1 MILGDKFYG
10 FIGFGHM
17 AETLLSSWLKTK
29 LIQPSEVFFIRR
41 DIQKQKETSKK
52 FGISGTSLRHLVE
65 TCDVIF
71 FCVRPQN
78 IQEVI
83 DEFPK
88 NIDLSYKCFISIL
101 AGTPLAY
108 FHKALGGHA
117 QIMRVMPNLPSK
129 IGEGMNALTFGKDID
144 PDYIHLAKSLFS
156 CLGEIEEVPEK
167 AMDLVT
173 SLSGSGP
180 AFIASLIHAMA
191 SFGKDEG
198 LSYEKALK
206 IACQT
211 LIGTAKLVQINQNP
225 EQLIREIVVPG
236 GTTEAGLNAMKE
248 NHLLKH
254 FVQVFQAAF
263 IKAKS
268 LS

>member
-1 MILGDKFYG
+1 
-10 FIGFGHM
+10 M

-29 LIQPSEVFFIRR
+29 EIMPSQVFFIRR
-41 DIQKQKETSKK
+41 DSDKQKETSRKY
-52 FGISGTSLRHLVE
+52 GISGTSLRHLVE
-65 TCDVIF
+65 MCDVIL

-83 DEFPK
+83 AEFPK
-88 NIDLSYKCFISIL
+88 DIDLSFKFFISLL
-101 AGTPLAY
+101 AGTKLAY
-108 FHKALGGHA
+108 FQKEIGKHI

-129 IGEGMNALTFGKDID
+129 IGEGMNVLTFGKDID
-144 PDYIHLAKSLFS
+144 PDYIQLGKKLFNS
-156 CLGEIEEVPEK
+156 LGEIEKIPEK
-167 AMDLVT
+167 AMDVVT
-173 SLSGSGP
+173 ALSGSGP
-180 AFIASLIHAMA
+180 AFIASLLHTMA
-191 SFGKDEG
+191 NFGKEEG

-236 GTTEAGLNAMKE
+236 GTTEAGFNAMKE
-248 NHLLKH
+248 SHLLQH
-254 FVQVFQAAF
+254 FTQVFKAAVLR
-263 IKAKS
+263 AKS

>member
-1 MILGDKFYG
+1 MLRDKFVG

-17 AETLLSSWLKTK
+17 AETLLSSWLKAK
-29 LIQPSEVFFIRR
+29 LLEPSQIFFIRR

-52 FGISGTSLRHLVE
+52 YGISGTSLRHLVE
-65 TCDVIF
+65 MCDVIL

-88 NIDLSYKCFISIL
+88 DIDLSFKFFISLL
-101 AGTPLAY
+101 AGTKLAY
-108 FHKALGGHA
+108 FQKAISEHV

-129 IGEGMNALTFGKDID
+129 IAEGMNVLTLGKDID
-144 PDYIHLAKSLFS
+144 SENIQLGKNLFS
-156 CLGEIEEVPEK
+156 CLGEIEEVPEQ
-167 AMDLVT
+167 AMDVVT
-173 SLSGSGP
+173 ALSGSGP

-191 SFGKDEG
+191 SFGKEEG
-198 LSYEKALK
+198 LPYEQALN

-211 LIGTAKLVQINQNP
+211 LIGTAKLVKSNQNP

-236 GTTEAGLNAMKE
+236 GTTEAGLNVMKE

-254 FVQVFQAAF
+254 FIDVLKAAA
-263 IKAKS
+263 IKAKN
-268 LS
+268 LA